1 MVLIPQKMAEQK
13 REQILKMLR
22 EKSVMKQDVYRNTHL
37 AVDMIKEAVK
47 EIAEDLRTEV
57 LQIDKRI
64 SIDYRFTSDHEI
76 ELKVAGDMLV
86 FYMHSNVF
94 EFDSS
99 HPMFKTGY
107 VKQNEL
113 SSYCGI
119 IYVYNFLADSFKYN
133 RLQDLG
139 YLISR
144 IFINKDSRFFMES
157 KPPLGY
163 KHTNFS
169 SEPVTKDVLKEIIY
183 DLIIHAI
190 SFDLYTPPADAV
202 REISLNEI
210 QERVQSDKLKTGKR
224 LGFKSQ
230 TDGGINDEINW

>member
-1 MVLIPQKMAEQK
+1 MPEQK
-13 REQILKMLR
+13 RDQILSMLR
-22 EKSVMKQDVYRNTHL
+22 EKSVMKQDVYRNTHN
-37 AVDMIKEAVK
+37 AVDLLKEVVK
-47 EIAEDLRTEV
+47 EIAEDLKTEV
-57 LQIDKRI
+57 TKIDKRI
-64 SIDYRFTSDHEI
+64 GIDFRFPSDHEI
-76 ELKVAGDMLV
+76 EMKVAGDMLV

-94 EFDSS
+94 EFDKS

-113 SSYCGI
+113 NSYCGI

-144 IFINKDSRFFMES
+144 IFINRESRFFIES
-157 KPPLGY
+157 KPPMGY

-169 SEPVTKDVLKEIIY
+169 EQPVTKEALKEILY
-183 DLIIHAI
+183 DLIYYAI
-190 SFDLYTPPADAV
+190 AFDLYTPPADTV

-210 QERVQSDKLKTGKR
+210 QERVQSDKMKTGKR
-224 LGFKSQ
+224 VGFKSQ
-230 TDGGINDEINW
+230 SEGNISDELAW

>member
-1 MVLIPQKMAEQK
+1 MAENL
-13 REQILKMLR
+13 RDQIVKMLR
-22 EKSVMKQDVYRNTHL
+22 EKSVMKQEVYHNTQMVFESL
-37 AVDMIKEAVK
+37 KKIVK
-47 EIAEDLRTEV
+47 EIADDLKKEAS
-57 LQIDKRI
+57 
-64 SIDYRFTSDHEI
+64 SIDNRIGIECHFPSDHEI

-94 EFDSS
+94 EFEKA

-113 SSYCGI
+113 NSFCGI
-119 IYVYNFLADSFKYN
+119 IYCYNFLADSFKYN

-144 IFINKDSRFFMES
+144 LFINRENRFFIEA

-163 KHTNFS
+163 KYSNFS
-169 SEPVTKDVLKEIIY
+169 EAGINEKVVKEVVY
-183 DLIIHAI
+183 DLIAYAI
-190 SFDLYTPPADAV
+190 SFDLYTPPSETV

-210 QERVQSDKLKTGKR
+210 KERIQSDKLKTGKR

-230 TDGGINDEINW
+230 AEGNIGDEVDL

>member
-1 MVLIPQKMAEQK
+1 MPDSQ
-13 REQILKMLR
+13 REQVIKMLR
-22 EKSVMKQDVYRNTHL
+22 EKSVMKQNVYKNTHNNFEVL
-37 AVDMIKEAVK
+37 KEVVK
-47 EIAEDLRTEV
+47 EIAEDLKTEV
-57 LQIDKRI
+57 QKIDKRI
-64 SIDYRFTSDHEI
+64 TVDYRFTSDHEI

-94 EFDSS
+94 EFDKS

-107 VKQNEL
+107 VKKNEL
-113 SSYCGI
+113 NSYSGI

-144 IFINKDSRFFMES
+144 LFINRENRFFLEA
-157 KPPLGY
+157 KLPLSHKY
-163 KHTNFS
+163 SNFS
-169 SEPVTKDVLKEIIY
+169 DEAISSQVLKEIVY
-183 DLIIHAI
+183 DLIAYAI
-190 SFDLYTPPADAV
+190 SFDLYTPPSETV

-210 QERVQSDKLKTGKR
+210 IERVQSDKLKTGKR

-230 TDGGINDEINW
+230 TEGNISDELSW

>member
-1 MVLIPQKMAEQK
+1 MADTQ
-13 REQILKMLR
+13 RDQIINMLR
-22 EKSVMKQDVYRNTHL
+22 EKSVMKQDVYKNAQHTFDAL
-37 AVDMIKEAVK
+37 KDAVK
-47 EIAEDLRTEV
+47 TIAEDLRKEAY
-57 LQIDKRI
+57 QIDRRI
-64 SIDYRFTSDHEI
+64 SVEFRFPSDHEI

-94 EFDSS
+94 EFDKA

-107 VKQNEL
+107 IKQNEL
-113 SSYCGI
+113 NSYCGI

-144 IFINKDSRFFMES
+144 LFINRENRFFLEA

-163 KHTNFS
+163 KYSNFS
-169 SEPVTKDVLKEIIY
+169 DTEISSDTLKEIVY
-183 DLIIHAI
+183 DLIAYAI
-190 SFDLYTPPADAV
+190 SFDLYTPPADNV

-210 QERVQSDKLKTGKR
+210 IERVQSDKLKTGKR

-230 TDGGINDEINW
+230 TDGNIGDEIAW